1 MHERT
6 PRTEEQKR
14 NDRFSFIVGMII
26 ALVILVGFV
35 VFFR

>member
-1 MHERT
+1 MHDRT
-6 PRTEEQKR
+6 PRTAEQKR

-26 ALVILVGFV
+26 ALAILVAFA